1 MPKTARFSSACLPDF
16 QIRKTNLL
24 ITAPDTVFVIWPGGM
39 RGRMGSS
46 TVGQRKLV
54 DALPPDVW
62 ERRDQFVE
70 DDIASYDALP
80 PAKRF

>member
-1 MPKTARFSSACLPDF
+1 
-16 QIRKTNLL
+16 
-24 ITAPDTVFVIWPGGM
+24 M